1 MIIKSP
7 FTELANARQTPPS
20 LVSEY
25 DSCVD
30 LIGCTSGQDGA
41 HQAPG
46 SQLAAKPHCMLA
58 LPGARNALTNA
69 ALAAYERYQ
78 MGQPDPR
85 QLIDVLRFN
94 VFYAFAHNAKVLG
107 FNDDWL
113 KYEAISPFG
122 APQPSPPSQ
131 PIAASCPAN
140 MKPTVLQ
147 MTVEHHPWIDFL
159 PCPRMRDNFL
169 RQVRDK
175 GEDAVDEDGL
185 CVDIVD
191 AASARD
197 PESVCLVT
205 WGKPWVLSEWEVT
218 EPFMKKWAWL
228 LEGCT
233 ELMESTNTWRRKR
246 GLHDI
251 HFVH

>member
-1 MIIKSP
+1 MFIKSP
-7 FTELANARQTPPS
+7 FTELANARQNS
-20 LVSEY
+20 LPLVAEDGSY
-25 DSCVD
+25 VN
-30 LIGCTSGQDGA
+30 LIGCTPGQDDA

-46 SQLAAKPHCMLA
+46 RQLAAKQPCMLG
-58 LPGARNALTNA
+58 LPGGRNALTNT
-69 ALAAYERYQ
+69 ALAALERYR

-122 APQPSPPSQ
+122 APRPSPPSQ
-131 PIAASCPAN
+131 PIAASCPPN
-140 MKPTVLQ
+140 MKPTMLQ

-169 RQVRDK
+169 RLVRDM

-191 AASARD
+191 AASARG
-197 PESVCLVT
+197 PEDVCLVT
-205 WGKPWVLSEWEVT
+205 WGKPWELSGWEVT

-246 GLHDI
+246 GLHDL